1 MRVRLGYTYCHV
13 ETEEEFEASL
23 KLIDD
28 YKFRVVNINQF
39 YLRPGT
45 PAGNLTQLSTKVKK
59 NRSSRLTQLFHS
71 YEKHSYMVG
80 REERVW
86 INEFEVHKGVKVLVG
101 HTKNY
106 TKVILPY
113 REELL

>member
-1 MRVRLGYTYCHV
+1 M
-13 ETEEEFEASL
+13 
-23 KLIDD
+23 
-28 YKFRVVNINQF
+28 VNINQF

-45 PAGNLTQLSTKVKK
+45 PAAHLKQLPTKVVKS
-59 NRSSRLTQLFHS
+59 RSSRLTELFRS

-86 INEFEVHKGVKVLVG
+86 INEVETHKGTTYLVG

-106 TKVILPY
+106 TKVITPF

>member
-1 MRVRLGYTYCHV
+1 MADYFLQHV
-13 ETEEEFEASL
+13 PGVTIATDIICGFAEETEEEFEASL
-23 KLIDD
+23 QLIKE

-45 PAGNLTQLSTKVKK
+45 PAGHLKQLPTKVVK
-59 NRSSRLTQLFHS
+59 NRSSRLTELFRS

-86 INEFEVHKGVKVLVG
+86 INEV
-101 HTKNY
+101 
-106 TKVILPY
+106 
-113 REELL
+113 

>member
-1 MRVRLGYTYCHV
+1 MQ
-13 ETEEEFEASL
+13 
-23 KLIDD
+23 LIDH

-45 PAGNLTQLSTKVKK
+45 PAANLKQLQSKIVK
-59 NRSSRLTQLFHS
+59 NRSSKLTELFRAIDRHG
-71 YEKHSYMVG
+71 YMVG

-86 INEFEVHKGVKVLVG
+86 INETEKHKDQLHLVG

-113 REELL
+113 Q